1 MLNVVKIRGFLFY
14 QSFISLRDLD
24 LWNDFLI
31 YFNSLIS
38 SVLSWECWFAFEFA
52 AIFWLILLFCYFAYD
67 LRENAF
73 VLLNELLLID
83 IIIYLWCAVLIFLYY
98 LFVHFNYFLVNIL
111 FFLFII
117 NIFIDLQSFVFFFKL
132 LLFVNENVSNNK
144 LGGWLLVV
152 LLLRLFFAFRSYNAI
167 RHAGIYRS
175 EFGSNHPR
183 TYNTPFRLVLINQFR
198 SFCKIILNWYPILI
212 FCCLFFS
219 FILLLKTSRLMSF
232 ILN

>member
-1 MLNVVKIRGFLFY
+1 MFNIVKIRGFLFY
-14 QSFISLRDLD
+14 LSFISLRDLD

-52 AIFWLILLFCYFAYD
+52 AIFWLILLFCYFAYN

-98 LFVHFNYFLVNIL
+98 LFVHFNYFLVNNL

-117 NIFIDLQSFVFFFKL
+117 NIFIVLQSFVFFFK
-132 LLFVNENVSNNK
+132 
-144 LGGWLLVV
+144 
-152 LLLRLFFAFRSYNAI
+152 
-167 RHAGIYRS
+167 
-175 EFGSNHPR
+175 
-183 TYNTPFRLVLINQFR
+183 
-198 SFCKIILNWYPILI
+198 IL
-212 FCCLFFS
+212 
-219 FILLLKTSRLMSF
+219 
-232 ILN
+232 